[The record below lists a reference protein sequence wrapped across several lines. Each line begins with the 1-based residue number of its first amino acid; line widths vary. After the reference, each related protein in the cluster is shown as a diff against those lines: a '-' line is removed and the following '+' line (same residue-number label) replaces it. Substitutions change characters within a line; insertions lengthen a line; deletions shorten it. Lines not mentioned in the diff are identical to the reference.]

1 MKQIKL
7 NLADGQSI
15 LINPAQ
21 ITNMESIINEVYDA
35 KTHVY
40 LSNGNHYCVIES
52 IIEIENLC
60 NSK

>member
-15 LINPAQ
+15 LINPTQ